1 MILAV
6 DVGLRSGFAH
16 YAADGRVTHFG
27 AAQYTNTSQFRAR
40 SRDVLLEA
48 RPGAVTKTHLVL
60 EGPPDLLR
68 AWEDVVEEL
77 DEEPALVW
85 QVGPGEWRE
94 ELLLPRERA
103 SGHKAKAAA
112 RLIAR
117 QIIRRFGLGVESPV
131 SMNTDAAEAVLIG
144 YYACL
149 KLGWLPATK
158 TPIERFTNGNV
169 VL

>member
-16 YAADGRVTHFG
+16 YAADGRLTHFG

-40 SRDVLLEA
+40 TRDVLLEA
-48 RPGAVTKTHLVL
+48 RPAAVTKTYLVL

-85 QVGPGEWRE
+85 
-94 ELLLPRERA
+94 
-103 SGHKAKAAA
+103 
-112 RLIAR
+112 
-117 QIIRRFGLGVESPV
+117 
-131 SMNTDAAEAVLIG
+131 
-144 YYACL
+144 
-149 KLGWLPATK
+149 
-158 TPIERFTNGNV
+158 
-169 VL
+169 